1 MLMMA
6 NDERVMM
13 IEAIKL
19 AVGTTSYI
27 GFPISG
33 IYEAAIERLK
43 QYYEETKEDAYLE
56 AALLHIRAY
65 MEMGYDY
72 DDKKEL
78 FDYVLSHLGTERR
91 IEFPKLYY
99 APKRIK
105 LTKGQVRTMIQK
117 WPASKHRMAIS
128 DVVDDIINKV
138 KNKEIGIHYYNSN
151 PTPDKPGSTGDLYEL
166 VIGEEES
173 YFHDIK
179 RRKYFTF
186 SE

>member
-1 MLMMA
+1 MIE
-6 NDERVMM
+6 NNERLMM

-19 AVGTTSYI
+19 AVGSTSYI

-33 IYEAAIERLK
+33 VYESAVERLK
-43 QYYEETKEDAYLE
+43 QYYEETRENAYLE
-56 AALLHIRAY
+56 AALLHIHAY

-72 DDKKEL
+72 DDKKDL
-78 FDYVLSHLGTERR
+78 FDYVLSHLGTERSV
-91 IEFPKLYY
+91 EFPKLYY
-99 APKRIK
+99 VPRKVK

-117 WPASKHRMAIS
+117 WPASKSRMAIN
-128 DVVDDIINKV
+128 DVTDDIISKV
-138 KNKEIGIHYYNSN
+138 KNRDIGIYYYNSN
-151 PTPDKPGSTGDLYEL
+151 PTPEKPGTTGDLYEL

-186 SE
+186 SK

>member
-1 MLMMA
+1 MIEK
-6 NDERVMM
+6 NEREMT

-19 AVGTTSYI
+19 AVGSTSYI

-33 IYEAAIERLK
+33 IYEAAVERLK
-43 QYYEETKEDAYLE
+43 QYYKETKENAYLE
-56 AALLHIRAY
+56 AALLHIHAY

-72 DDKKEL
+72 DDKKDL
-78 FDYVLSHLGTERR
+78 FDYVLSHLGTERSL
-91 IEFPKLYY
+91 EFPKLYY
-99 APKRIK
+99 APRKIK
-105 LTKGQVRTMIQK
+105 LTKRQVRAMIQR
-117 WPASKHRMAIS
+117 WPASKKRMAIN
-128 DVVDDIINKV
+128 DVVDDIISKV
-138 KNKEIGIHYYNSN
+138 KNKVIGIHYYNSN
-151 PTPDKPGSTGDLYEL
+151 PTPGKPGSTGDLYEL

>member
-1 MLMMA
+1 ME
-6 NDERVMM
+6 NEERTLT

-43 QYYEETKEDAYLE
+43 QYYIETKDQTYLE
-56 AALLHIRAY
+56 AALLHIHAY

-72 DDKKEL
+72 DDKREL
-78 FDYVLSHLGTERR
+78 FDYVLSRLGTERN

-99 APKRIK
+99 ISKSIK
-105 LTKGQVRTMIQK
+105 LTKTQVRTMIQR
-117 WPASKHRMAIS
+117 WPTSRNRMALN
-128 DVVDDIINKV
+128 DVIADIISKV
-138 KNKEIGIHYYNSN
+138 KNKDIGIHYYNSN
-151 PTPDKPGSTGDLYEL
+151 PTPNKPGSSGDLYEL